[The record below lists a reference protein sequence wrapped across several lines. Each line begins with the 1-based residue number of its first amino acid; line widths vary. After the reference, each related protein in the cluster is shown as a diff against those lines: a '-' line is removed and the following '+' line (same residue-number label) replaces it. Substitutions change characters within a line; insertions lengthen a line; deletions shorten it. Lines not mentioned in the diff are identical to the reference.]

1 MSAIEFRSVDKIYR
15 GRRVINALSF
25 MIEAGERIVLFG
37 PSGCGKSTTLLLI
50 AGLVAPDAGEIRID
64 GKVVSTAGRIHV
76 GPAVARR
83 RDGVS
88 GSCAL
93 AGYERCRKY
102 RLRTSRPA
110 FSESRMQAA
119 HKRHRKPCRAWRLF
133 GRAAGRTLRR
143 RVPAWPRPSR
153 ARRRPCLR
161 RKIYRG
167 RRVINAL
174 SFMIEAGQRIVLFGP
189 SGCGKSTTLLLIAG
203 LVAPDAGEI
212 RIDGKVVSTAGRIHA
227 APQSRVVGMVFQ
239 DLALWPHMRVAE
251 NIGFGLRARRVPSSE
266 CRQRISD
273 IAKLVGLGDYLDVRP
288 ANSPAESASVASTKS
303 SSSPT
308 MPSTRAW
315 RAARV

>member
-15 GRRVINALSF
+15 GRRVIDALSF

-93 AGYERCRKY
+93 AAYERCRKH

-110 FSESRMQAA
+110 YSELRMQAA

-143 RVPAWPRPSR
+143 RAAACR
-153 ARRRPCLR
+153 ARSRSRLGASASAHGRAAFELSMTRSAADCAKKSCACMPSLALR
-161 RKIYRG
+161 SSMSHTAARKQSKWVREQSSL
-167 RRVINAL
+167 V
-174 SFMIEAGQRIVLFGP
+174 EA
-189 SGCGKSTTLLLIAG
+189 
-203 LVAPDAGEI
+203 
-212 RIDGKVVSTAGRIHA
+212 A
-227 APQSRVVGMVFQ
+227 APP
-239 DLALWPHMRVAE
+239 LAKW
-251 NIGFGLRARRVPSSE
+251 IGPR
-266 CRQRISD
+266 
-273 IAKLVGLGDYLDVRP
+273 
-288 ANSPAESASVASTKS
+288 
-303 SSSPT
+303 
-308 MPSTRAW
+308 
-315 RAARV
+315 